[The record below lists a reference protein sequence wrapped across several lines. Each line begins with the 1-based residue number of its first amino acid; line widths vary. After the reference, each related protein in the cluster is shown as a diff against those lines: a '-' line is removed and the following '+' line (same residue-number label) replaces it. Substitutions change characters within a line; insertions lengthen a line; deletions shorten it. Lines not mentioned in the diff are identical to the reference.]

1 VVVVV
6 VVVVEVVVV
15 LVEAKTNDFKT
26 FFTSL
31 HAPCGYFQYGAIEF
45 ALRLMGDFVG
55 VQE

>member
-1 VVVVV
+1 M